1 MSRDRQYKTLKGMQD
16 ILPPDSFL
24 WQHVE
29 GTARRIFSSFGFQE
43 IRSPVLEATDIFAR
57 SIGEQTDIVEKEMY
71 SFTDKGGRNVSL
83 RPEGTASV
91 VRSYVEH
98 NLHTLPAPQKFY
110 YFGPMFRYERP
121 QSGRLRQFYQI
132 GVEAFADPH
141 AGMDAEIIA
150 MLGRFLAGIGIR
162 DIAFQINS
170 IGCDQCRPGYKGAL
184 LTFFDGKRE
193 SLCPDCVRRYDRNPL
208 RILDCKVDRC
218 REMRRG
224 APRITDHIC
233 GDCRAH
239 FEKLQEL
246 LSVLGVV
253 FAVNP
258 EMVRGLD
265 YYTRTTFEVTS
276 QDLGAQNALAAGGR
290 YDRLVAQFGG
300 PDTPAIGFAI
310 GMERVVGLLKQAAA
324 VSVPAPEAFIVALGD
339 AAATEGLRITCALR
353 DGGRWVELG
362 TAGSSLKSHMRRAD
376 RLAARFVFII
386 GDDELQT
393 GEIRWKDLADASQG
407 LVRLSDIEGFLAGR
421 K

>member
-1 MSRDRQYKTLKGMQD
+1 MDLPYKTLKGMQD
-16 ILPPDSFL
+16 IVPPDIFL
-24 WQHVE
+24 WQEVE
-29 GTARRIFSSFGFQE
+29 QTARRIFSSFGFQE
-43 IRSPVLEATDIFAR
+43 IRPPVLEATSIFSR

-71 SFTDKGGRNVSL
+71 SFIDKGGRNVSL

-98 NLHTLPAPQKFY
+98 NLHTLPSPQKFY

-141 AGMDAEIIA
+141 AGMDAEVIA
-150 MLGRFLAGIGIR
+150 MLARFLAAIGIR
-162 DIAFQINS
+162 DISFQINS
-170 IGCDQCRPGYKGAL
+170 IGCDRCRPGYREAL
-184 LTFFDGKRE
+184 LTFFAGKKE
-193 SLCPDCVRRYDRNPL
+193 DLCPDCIRRYDRNPL

-233 GDCRAH
+233 EACRTH

-246 LSVLGVV
+246 LSVLDVV
-253 FAVNP
+253 FTVNA

-265 YYTRTTFEVTS
+265 YYTRTTFEVAG
-276 QDLGAQNALAAGGR
+276 QGLGAQNAIAAGGR
-290 YDRLVAQFGG
+290 YDRLVAEFGG

-310 GMERVVGLLKQAAA
+310 GMERLVGLLKQAAP
-324 VSVPAPEAFIVALGD
+324 VSVPAPDAFIVALGE
-339 AAATEGLRITCALR
+339 AAAIEGLRIACRLR
-353 DGGRWVELG
+353 DSGRWVELG
-362 TAGSSLKSHMRRAD
+362 NAGSSLKSQMRRAG
-376 RLAARFVFII
+376 RLAARYAFIL
-386 GDDELQT
+386 GADELRS
-393 GEIRWKDLADASQG
+393 GEVRWKDLADASQG

-421 K
+421 C